1 MSTVES
7 EPTAR
12 AIVADG
18 KGILAVDETPGTLS
32 KRFEAHRIASTPDTR
47 RVCRELFFT
56 TRGIAE
62 YIGRRRRTRRR
73 PSEDKFN
80 ARYQF
85 SAFSFQRLLP
95 SGDEPADSCQLIAD
109 SQKRSEP

>member
-7 EPTAR
+7 TTAR
-12 AIVADG
+12 GAMPPRRSDG
-18 KGILAVDETPGTLS
+18 IHPKW
-32 KRFEAHRIASTPDTR
+32 
-47 RVCRELFFT
+47 
-56 TRGIAE
+56 
-62 YIGRRRRTRRR
+62 RTRRR

-85 SAFSFQRLLP
+85 SAFSFQRLTQ
-95 SGDEPADSCQLIAD
+95 SGDETADSCQLIAD